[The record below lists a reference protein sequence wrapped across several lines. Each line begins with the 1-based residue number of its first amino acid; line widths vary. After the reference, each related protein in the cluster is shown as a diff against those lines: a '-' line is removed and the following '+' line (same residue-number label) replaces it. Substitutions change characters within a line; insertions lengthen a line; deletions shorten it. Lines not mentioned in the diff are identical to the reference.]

1 MKATQWLGL
10 LFMLSIIGGIT
21 YLYLRKGTK
30 IKPDGTRKTEDWPRI
45 TLGGSGS

>member
-10 LFMLSIIGGIT
+10 LFMLLIFGG
-21 YLYLRKGTK
+21 LLAAYLRAGAR